1 MSISISRIRLVLAML
16 FVVSS
21 FSIISGQ
28 SNLSR
33 DFTDPRDGQIYRTVK
48 IGGQLWMAQNLNYA
62 TEKGSWTIDND
73 STGSQFGRFYNWEA
87 AKKAVPIGWHLP
99 SKQEFQ
105 TLLDSLGGNDE
116 ELYLKL
122 IKGGESGFDVL
133 LTGSHQQAYG
143 RRGGAANIWS
153 GTLWWFSSLLG
164 LTENPWRL
172 TLGSHKGKFF
182 AQIAHFAESNYGFNV
197 RCVKEE

>member
-1 MSISISRIRLVLAML
+1 MSNNVSLKRLVLLMM
-16 FVVSS
+16 FVVLASS
-21 FSIISGQ
+21 LVYGQ
-28 SNLSR
+28 TRLTGS
-33 DFTDPRDGQIYRTVK
+33 FTDSRDGQTYRTIK
-48 IGGQLWMAQNLNYA
+48 IGGRWWMAQNLNYA
-62 TEKGSWTIDND
+62 TEIGSWTMEND

-87 AKKAVPIGWHLP
+87 AKKAVPVGWHLP

-122 IKGGESGFDVL
+122 IKGGESGFNVL

-153 GTLWWFSSLLG
+153 STLWWFSSLFG

-172 TLGSHKGKFF
+172 GLGSHKGKFY
-182 AQIAHFAESNYGFNV
+182 AQIGHFAESDYGFNV
-197 RCVKEE
+197 RCVQDE